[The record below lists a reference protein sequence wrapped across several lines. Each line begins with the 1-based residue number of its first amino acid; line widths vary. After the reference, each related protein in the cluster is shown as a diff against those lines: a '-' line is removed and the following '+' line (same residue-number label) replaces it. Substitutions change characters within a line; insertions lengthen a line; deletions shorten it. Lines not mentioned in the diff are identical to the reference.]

1 MEFHRTAYLGSLID
15 ATLLSAYQ
23 EKAPPSEAGRVPPV
37 GASPEAARK
46 AGENIS
52 GRVLSATLNF
62 PSVGVIG
69 SSGVSLRARRGLSS
83 LTSMLDHIRNNT
95 KWEHLNVAWLG
106 EVDGLDDP
114 NYLTPE
120 QCTEFEKLLGPK
132 NVPVWLDGS
141 SKLWR
146 EYAEK
151 ILWPTLHYS
160 HNTSDLALE
169 QAISQS
175 SFGWQP
181 YIELNERFAET
192 IISNYK
198 KGDIIMVH
206 DMYLLL
212 LPSILRKKL
221 PEALIGLYVYTPFPS
236 SELFRGLPQRSELLN
251 GMLGSTIIGFQSAQ
265 YVKHFISAATR
276 LTGIESIDS
285 KLLYDGRFVACIDV
299 PFGLNTQAVL
309 DKCSSPDV
317 QVIAK
322 EIKAIYRDKLLIVGR
337 DKLDSTQGIL
347 QKLRAFLVLLELYP
361 QWRGQVVFVQITTLT
376 WQFSARLEQEMSQ
389 LISYINGKFGD
400 MNYSP
405 IVHFSQHMEQD
416 EYFALLKI
424 ADVGF
429 FTPIREGASFAAVEY
444 VLCQNCRSDQH
455 EGGKAIGASMVLSEF
470 MGITGLM
477 AQGGT
482 PVNPFDSLQVSFM
495 LNQALTVSQMATKSA
510 NDAEIYKAARKHYD
524 VSAFVTEILSHLVLH
539 DLKHENQHYTPE
551 ANRSQMAECSKK
563 ASKKLILLDYDGTLT
578 PIVRDPAAAVP
589 SDRLK
594 KVLKELSDRSDTSV
608 WIISGRDMKFLDK
621 HLSEF
626 KINLSAEHGCYVKYA
641 DKGPDASWEDLVSQI
656 DMSWMKVV
664 LDVLQSYTER
674 TEGSS
679 IERKN
684 SAITWHYRRSDP
696 IFGAFQASHLRAY
709 LELTVAKN
717 YPIDVMAGKAN
728 VEIRPRLFNKGEIVR
743 NIFKAAREEGNCA
756 EFVLCIGDDTTD
768 EDMFRVLSDQ
778 TKQTGMYPV
787 IVGPATKL
795 TIARSHVNTVD
806 NVHELLEAV
815 CV

>member
-15 ATLLSAYQ
+15 ATLL
-23 EKAPPSEAGRVPPV
+23 PPNRENVLCNDAGEIPSV
-37 GASPEAARK
+37 GASPAAARK
-46 AGENIS
+46 AGDKVS
-52 GRVLSATLNF
+52 GRVLSVTSNF

-69 SSGVSLRARRGLSS
+69 DSGLYLRGRRGASS
-83 LTSMLDHIRNNT
+83 LTSMLDHISNKT
-95 KWEHLNVAWLG
+95 EWEHLNVAWLG
-106 EVDGLDDP
+106 EVDGLD
-114 NYLTPE
+114 NSHSLTVE
-120 QCTEFEKLLGPK
+120 QHAKFEELLGPK
-132 NVPVWLDGS
+132 NIPVWLDGS

-160 HNTSDLALE
+160 HNTSDFALE
-169 QAISQS
+169 QAISLP

-181 YIELNERFAET
+181 YMELNKRFAEK
-192 IISNYK
+192 IISIYQE
-198 KGDIIMVH
+198 GDIIMVH

-212 LPSILRKKL
+212 LPSMLRKKL

-236 SELFRGLPQRSELLN
+236 SELFRGLPKRFELLQ
-251 GMLGSTIIGFQSAQ
+251 GMLGSTIIGFQSTQ
-265 YVKHFISAATR
+265 YVKHFISTVTR
-276 LTGIESIDS
+276 LTGIETVDS

-309 DKCSSPDV
+309 DKCSAPNVSS
-317 QVIAK
+317 IAK
-322 EIKAIYRDKLLIVGR
+322 EMKAIYGSKLLIVGR

-347 QKLRAFLVLLELYP
+347 QKLRAYLVLLELYP

-376 WQFSARLEQEMSQ
+376 WQFSAKLEQEMSQ

-405 IVHFSQHMEQD
+405 IVHFSQHMDQE
-416 EYFALLKI
+416 EYFALLKV

-429 FTPIREGASFAAVEY
+429 FTPIREGASSAAVEY
-444 VLCQNCRSDQH
+444 VLCQNCRDQQK
-455 EGGKAIGASMVLSEF
+455 GGKAISASMVLSEF

-477 AQGGT
+477 AQGGV

-495 LNQALTVSQMATKSA
+495 LNQALTLSQTATRSV
-510 NDAEIYKAARKHYD
+510 NDDEIYATARKHYD
-524 VSAFVTEILSHLVLH
+524 VSAFVTKILSHLVLH
-539 DLKHENQHYTPE
+539 DIKHENQHYTPE
-551 ANRSQMAECSKK
+551 ANVSRISECAKT

-589 SDRLK
+589 SKRLK
-594 KVLKELSDRSDTSV
+594 KVLKKLCDRSDTNV
-608 WIISGRDMKFLDK
+608 WIISGRDMKFLDQ

-641 DKGPDASWEDLVSQI
+641 DKAPNANWEDLVSQI

-679 IERKN
+679 IERKK

-717 YPIDVMAGKAN
+717 YPIDVMTGKAN

-743 NIFKAAREEGNCA
+743 NIFKAARDKDGFP
-756 EFVLCIGDDTTD
+756 EFVLCVGDDTTD

-778 TKQTGMYPV
+778 TEQAGMYPV

-806 NVHELLEAV
+806 NVHELLESI